1 MCQQSVR
8 QAVRRPAL
16 DARAAMRT
24 VPCRPRTPPRRSG
37 GRGADRSV
45 NVMLMVREAERRAGR
60 ALLAM
65 TDDEGLS
72 LRGAVDWCGNGVTV
86 RKMTRL
92 RRMAQEDPGANGPMN
107 ARHVTVGPQRRV
119 VRT

>member
-1 MCQQSVR
+1 MLT
-8 QAVRRPAL
+8 AL
-16 DARAAMRT
+16 
-24 VPCRPRTPPRRSG
+24 
-37 GRGADRSV
+37 V

-86 RKMTRL
+86 REMTRL
-92 RRMAQEDPGANGPMN
+92 RRMAQEDPGGNGLMN
-107 ARHVTVGPQRRV
+107 ARHVSVGPQRRV